1 MRLFRSILAYLK
13 FVSYVFILLSLYVIL
28 WDIYLSVNPEY
39 SSLIDVIKYP
49 IVFYVSYSGVEKL
62 IKDFKK
68 IDESI

>member
-28 WDIYLSVNPEY
+28 RDIYLSVNPEY

-49 IVFYVSYSGVEKL
+49 IVFYVSYCGVEKL

-68 IDESI
+68 IDESN